1 MNPKIRS
8 RILPKAVWSL
18 LKFYASR
25 QDYFYMKKVNKDF
38 EELLR
43 LLEKNKVKYMIVG
56 GYAVAFHGFPR
67 FTKDIDIFYS
77 TEETNIVFLRKALV
91 EFGFSEAQIP
101 PEVFTEKS
109 DVLKFGIDPI
119 RVDLLNE
126 IDGVEFSEANKSSVR
141 GSSGQLWSLLL
152 DGICC

>member
-1 MNPKIRS
+1 
-8 RILPKAVWSL
+8 L
-18 LKFYASR
+18 
-25 QDYFYMKKVNKDF
+25 YMKKVNKDF

-77 TEETNIVFLRKALV
+77 AEEKNIISLRKALV
-91 EFGFSEAQIP
+91 EFGFSEQQIP
-101 PEVFTEKS
+101 SEVFTEKG
-109 DVLKFGIDPI
+109 DVLKFGIEPI

-126 IDGVEFSEANKSSVR
+126 IDGVEFSEAYKSCEKGNFGIVPASFIGLEMLLKNKR
-141 GSSGQLWSLLL
+141 SSGRTQDKL
-152 DGICC
+152 DVEKLTG